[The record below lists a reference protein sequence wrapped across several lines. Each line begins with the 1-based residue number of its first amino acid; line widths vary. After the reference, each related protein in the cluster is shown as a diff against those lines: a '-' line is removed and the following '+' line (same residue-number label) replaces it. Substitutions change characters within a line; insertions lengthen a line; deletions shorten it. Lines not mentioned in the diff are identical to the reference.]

1 MASSKEAVKAKEPA
15 RSVMTVEQA
24 RALVNLM
31 ASKRVRTGKTRRDRE
46 NGAANKNAQNRDSRA
61 SWQNNRRA
69 DGSNSTSFPYASC
82 NGKRNRFQVT
92 GKGESTVFLRDSK
105 SAR

>member
-15 RSVMTVEQA
+15 RSVLTVEQA
-24 RALVNLM
+24 RAKV
-31 ASKRVRTGKTRRDRE
+31 ASAAIKRVRTGKTRRDRE

-61 SWQNNRRA
+61 SWQNGRDTSGGNK
-69 DGSNSTSFPYASC
+69 TSFPYASC

-92 GKGESTVFLRDSK
+92 GKDGSTVFLRDSK
-105 SAR
+105 SSR